1 MSFKSVLFVFL
12 GLFLLSSCNS
22 VSAEE
27 KALRE
32 KAKARLTNPTQA
44 GKQTT
49 ADKDRI
55 NKNNDNK
62 VTVDPNLP
70 TTTIQFKKEKYNFG
84 TINEGEKAKHSYS
97 FTNVGSKPLI
107 IQNAKA
113 SCGCTVP
120 TYAKEPVAPGETGTI
135 DVVFDSKGRPG
146 KVSKTVT
153 ITANTEPAKT
163 VLFLT
168 GEVKRKKK

>member
-1 MSFKSVLFVFL
+1 MSVKSFFVAVL
-12 GLFLLSSCNS
+12 GLFLLASCNN
-22 VSAEE
+22 VSSEE
-27 KALRE
+27 KAIRE
-32 KAKARLTNPTQA
+32 KAKAKLENPSVTNGP
-44 GKQTT
+44 
-49 ADKDRI
+49 DKDRI

-62 VTVDPNLP
+62 IEVQGPSTK
-70 TTTIQFKKEKYNFG
+70 IQFKESKYNFG
-84 TINEGEKAKHSYS
+84 TVDEGKKVKHVYK
-97 FTNVGSKPLI
+97 FTNVGTEPLV

-120 TYAKEPVAPGETGTI
+120 TYAKDPIQPGETGEI

-153 ITANTEPAKT
+153 ITANTEPVKT

>member
-32 KAKARLTNPTQA
+32 KAKSKLTNPTQPN
-44 GKQTT
+44 KPNI

-62 VTVDPNLP
+62 IAVDPNRP
-70 TTTIQFKKEKYNFG
+70 TTTIQFDKEKYSFG
-84 TINEGEKAKHSYS
+84 TINEGEKAKHSFS
-97 FTNVGSKPLI
+97 FTNVGTEPLI

-120 TYAKEPVAPGETGTI
+120 TYSKEPVAPGATGVI

-146 KVSKTVT
+146 KTSKTVT
-153 ITANTEPAKT
+153 ITANTEPVKT
-163 VLFLT
+163 ILSIT
-168 GEVKRKKK
+168 GEVKKKKK